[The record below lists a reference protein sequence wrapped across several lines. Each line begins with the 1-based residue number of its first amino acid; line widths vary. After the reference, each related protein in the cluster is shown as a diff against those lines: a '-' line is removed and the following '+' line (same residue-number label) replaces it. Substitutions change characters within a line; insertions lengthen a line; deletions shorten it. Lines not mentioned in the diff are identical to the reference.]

1 MKTLSKSPEWA
12 APAGSLPLSALV
24 LHLAAAALRA
34 ASELLDRVAAR
45 ATADRRPQ
53 VLSPTVLEFHA
64 IHRDAGAPEGTLYVD
79 GKFVGTLD
87 GVTRL

>member
-1 MKTLSKSPEWA
+1 M
-12 APAGSLPLSALV
+12 SALV

-34 ASELLDRVAAR
+34 ASELLDRVAVR
-45 ATADRRPQ
+45 TAAHREPQ
-53 VLSPTVLEFHA
+53 VLSPNVLEFHA
-64 IHRDAGAPEGTLYVD
+64 IHRDAGAPEGALYVD

>member
-1 MKTLSKSPEWA
+1 MSKTPEWA
-12 APAGSLPLSALV
+12 APAGSLPMSALV

-45 ATADRRPQ
+45 TAAARAARTIA
-53 VLSPTVLEFHA
+53 PTTLEFHA
-64 IHRDAGAPEGTLYVD
+64 IHRDAGAPEGALYVD
-79 GKFVGTLD
+79 GKFVGTLH